1 MSHPVLCSVDVLAAP
16 YARYTYALPPH
27 FPGRLWQ
34 RGMRVLIPLGRRLVV
49 GVLAALEAE
58 TPPGALRSVLLPL
71 DREPLLDAAY
81 LQMVEALAVRQI
93 QTPGE
98 VLARLLP
105 APLRQVPRLRL
116 DGGAFAP
123 QRLLDAEAALQV
135 AEAFVDGALT
145 VDVPAQAAR
154 VVVELASPPPWPIR
168 PRAERQRAVLRHLD
182 LHGPCTREHL
192 RQVLG
197 PECLAALPA
206 LIARGLVRLVEE
218 DFSQP
223 AQCPAQAPVALNG
236 EQQQAVAELGA
247 LLRRPSAA
255 TALLFGVTGSGKT
268 AVYLRLVEQVL
279 AEGGQ
284 AMVLAPEVALAL
296 KLAGEVQAAFPHAPV
311 LVYHGYL
318 SPARRARLFA
328 EARSLAGPAVV
339 VGTRSALFLPV
350 RPRLIVLD
358 EEHDASFKQDEGLGY
373 QAKEVA
379 HARIAATAGLLLLGS
394 ATPDVKVYH
403 AAQEGRIHLVRLSQR
418 ANAQPVPRVDLVD
431 MRPHGDAVFAPQ
443 VRAAVD
449 AALERDEQVV
459 ILHNRRGYAPI
470 LVCRGCAEPVRCP
483 QCRIS
488 LTWHKSREI
497 LLCHYCGFHL
507 EFPLLCPTCRGG
519 DFDPLGE
526 GTERLEE
533 WLRRELPSEVAVAR
547 LDRDTGRRPERIQET
562 LDAFSQ
568 GKTQVLVGTQM
579 LCKGHHFPGVS
590 LVVVVDGD
598 LGLNLPDFRAVE
610 RSFQML
616 VQVAGRAGRGEVP
629 GQVFVQTRNP
639 EHPCWQFV
647 AHADFEGMYRSE
659 LAMRRAMGYPPFVK
673 LALVRLSIPAQ
684 GGDVAMVGRVGAA
697 LREAARRHQ
706 VTVLGPAPAPLAML
720 RGRRR
725 FHCLLKG
732 DDWPRLRAVC
742 QAGMA
747 QARRDKH
754 IRMSV
759 DFDPVDML

>member
-1 MSHPVLCSVDVLAAP
+1 MSHLSLCSVDVLAAP
-16 YARYTYALPPH
+16 YARYTYAVPAH
-27 FPGRLWQ
+27 FPEHLWQ
-34 RGMRVLIPLGRRLVV
+34 RGMRVLVPLGRRLVV
-49 GVLAALEAE
+49 GLLAAMEAE
-58 TPPGALRSVLLPL
+58 APAGALRSLLVPL
-71 DREPLLDAAY
+71 DRNPLVDAAY
-81 LQMVEALAVRQI
+81 LDMVEALAVRQI
-93 QTPGE
+93 QTPAE
-98 VLARLLP
+98 VLSRLLP

-116 DGGAFAP
+116 DGTMVAP
-123 QRLLDAEAALQV
+123 QRLLEAESAPLV
-135 AEAFVDGALT
+135 AQAFLEGRLA
-145 VDVPAQAAR
+145 VDVPVQAAR
-154 VVVELASPPPWPIR
+154 CVVELVCPPPWPIR
-168 PRAERQRAVLRHLD
+168 PRADRQRALLRHLD
-182 LHGPCTREHL
+182 LHGPCTRERL
-192 RQVLG
+192 RKALG

-206 LIARGLVRLVEE
+206 LVARGLVRQVEE
-218 DFSQP
+218 DVS
-223 AQCPAQAPVALNG
+223 AQAPCLPQAAVALNA
-236 EQQQAVAELGA
+236 EQQQAVAALGA
-247 LLRRPSAA
+247 LLRRPKAA

-279 AEGGQ
+279 AQGGQ

-296 KLAGEVQAAFPHAPV
+296 KLAGEVQAALPHAPV
-311 LVYHGYL
+311 VVYHGYL

-328 EARSLAGPAVV
+328 EARSLTGPAVV

-350 RPRLIVLD
+350 HPQLIVLD

-379 HARIAATAGLLLLGS
+379 HARIAATGGLLLLGS
-394 ATPDVKVYH
+394 ATPDIKVYH
-403 AAQEGRIHLVRLSQR
+403 AAQEGRVHLVRLSRR
-418 ANAQPVPRVDLVD
+418 ANAQPLPRLELVD
-431 MRPHGDAVFAPQ
+431 MRPHRDAVLAPQ
-443 VRAAVD
+443 VRAALE
-449 AALERDEQVV
+449 AALHRGEQAV

-470 LVCRGCAEPVRCP
+470 LVCRGCMEPVRCP

-497 LLCHYCGFHL
+497 LLCHYCGFHV

-533 WLRRELPSEVAVAR
+533 WLRRELPQEVVLAR
-547 LDRDTGRRPERIQET
+547 LDRDTGRRPEHIQET
-562 LDAFSQ
+562 LEAFSQ
-568 GKTQVLVGTQM
+568 GKTHVLVGTQM

-598 LGLNLPDFRAVE
+598 LGLNVPDFRAVE

-616 VQVAGRAGRGEVP
+616 VQVAGRAGRGEVA
-629 GQVFVQTRNP
+629 GQVLVQTRNP
-639 EHPCWQFV
+639 RHPCWDFV
-647 AHADFEGMYRSE
+647 VHADFEGMYRSE

-673 LALVRLSIPAQ
+673 LALVRLSIPAD

-697 LREAARRHQ
+697 LREDARRHQ
-706 VTVLGPAPAPLAML
+706 VTVLGPAPAPLVML

-747 QARRDKH
+747 QARREKH